1 MKLIGEAY
9 WWWKNNHRFCQC
21 WFVLQE
27 FLRTRYAPHLHAF
40 KVDCKEPNVDH
51 KPELE
56 RTFLSDL
63 VAKCKEVLVV
73 VGKILENIDA
83 KGTDPEPPGLVETEV
98 INNPEPKPEV
108 EG

>member
-1 MKLIGEAY
+1 
-9 WWWKNNHRFCQC
+9 
-21 WFVLQE
+21 
-27 FLRTRYAPHLHAF
+27 
-40 KVDCKEPNVDH
+40 
-51 KPELE
+51 
-56 RTFLSDL
+56 
-63 VAKCKEVLVV
+63 VV